1 MIAGVGMD
9 LVDIRRI
16 EAMLAAHGERA
27 KARLFS
33 DGERSYSDSHAAPA
47 RHYAARFAAK
57 EACYKALAGS
67 EDARAISWRDIEV
80 VRDAHG
86 IPSLRLHGRAAA
98 RAEALGVVRLHLTLT
113 HAEGVAGAVVIA
125 ERE

>member
-1 MIAGVGMD
+1 MIAGIGMD

-16 EAMLAAHGERA
+16 AEMLAQHGERA

-33 DGERSYSDSHAAPA
+33 DGERAYADAHAVPA
-47 RHYAARFAAK
+47 QHYAARFAAK
-57 EACYKALAGS
+57 EACYKALAGT
-67 EDARAISWRDIEV
+67 EDARAIGWRDIEV

-98 RAEALGVVRLHLTLT
+98 RAEAMGVTRLHLTLT
-113 HAEGVAGAVVIA
+113 HADGVAGAMVVA
-125 ERE
+125 ERG

>member
-1 MIAGVGMD
+1 MIAGIGMD

-16 EAMLAAHGERA
+16 AEMLEQHGDRA

-33 DGERSYSDSHAAPA
+33 DGEREYSDSHAVPA

-57 EACYKALAGS
+57 EACYKALAGT

-80 VRDAHG
+80 VRDHHG

-98 RAEALGVVRLHLTLT
+98 RAEAMGIIRLHLTLT
-113 HAEGVAGAVVIA
+113 HADGVAGAMVVA